1 MIFITQRLLD
11 LCRWRNYSASKH
23 QELLTQW
30 LNVTSKK
37 TRIHTKVTWWKVQ
50 TVWGM
55 IQHLEA
61 QVSPNIMDKGAIYRQ
76 VLSPYMITPLWTSQ
90 DTFMQWTHKG
100 IRGFHIIT
108 VVCFI
113 DETQHQGTEGQFIC
127 PVWTNSA
134 LGIPAFNCV
143 TLLPFALICPFCCT
157 ASGWMPVRQAHSHIF
172 TCYRLYSLQPL
183 GFISMTL
190 IKQDCKQHTAMAF
203 FSVAASSYRLNFQF
217 LAFREADSVTCQHG
231 NTTQWLSLP
240 LY

>member
-1 MIFITQRLLD
+1 
-11 LCRWRNYSASKH
+11 
-23 QELLTQW
+23 
-30 LNVTSKK
+30 
-37 TRIHTKVTWWKVQ
+37 
-50 TVWGM
+50 M

-76 VLSPYMITPLWTSQ
+76 VLSPYMITPLWTSH
-90 DTFMQWTHKG
+90 DTFMQWTHEG
-100 IRGFHIIT
+100 LRGFHIIT
-108 VVCFI
+108 VVCFV

-134 LGIPAFNCV
+134 LGIPAFNCG

-157 ASGWMPVRQAHSHIF
+157 ASGWMPVRQAQSHIF
-172 TCYRLYSLQPL
+172 TCYWLYSLQPL

-190 IKQDCKQHTAMAF
+190 IKQDCKQHTTMAF

-217 LAFREADSVTCQHG
+217 LAFREAVCIVFRCLWCRWYSFYFRFVSICLGARRIKINVWCVNMATLPYDSHCHSVTCQHG